1 MTENETGTAII
12 GFGYLV
18 NFNVAHIRDGVVRL
32 VNGLQPSASS
42 AKPRRPLR

>member
-1 MTENETGTAII
+1 MTKNETGTAII
-12 GFGYLV
+12 RLGYPL

-42 AKPRRPLR
+42 AKPWRPLR